1 MPLKLLAFVAPTPLP
16 TPFIVG
22 IPHEYVVPSGTGV
35 PVGIRLNNKPEHVVS
50 EVDEILAL
58 GNTVTVTVKAA
69 PGAHPAPGLGVT
81 VYVAVDIV
89 DDVLVRLPLIL
100 VAPALE
106 PVAPPTVPDIVGV
119 DQL

>member
-1 MPLKLLAFVAPTPLP
+1 
-16 TPFIVG
+16 
-22 IPHEYVVPSGTGV
+22 
-35 PVGIRLNNKPEHVVS
+35 VVS

-100 VAPALE
+100 VPFPE
-106 PVAPPTVPDIVGV
+106 PVVPPTVPDKDGAN
-119 DQL
+119 QL